1 MFIAYFLQLL
11 PVALS
16 HGGRLSRKCSNDF
29 KEMYQELFQPPEHC
43 LIWTNSLGSSD
54 PRHSSGHLLQ
64 LQPCKRI
71 IGIMIYCPKKISEKL
86 YQRAFEWVLF
96 RKAVLGTGDFRGIL
110 YDDFHIHKFSC
121 FCIKN
126 EIRADSRNIWVLDSV
141 GHQMEVASA
150 EGSPPGCRTLVSSK
164 QFIVNMLT
172 GQVACWWECEVC
184 AQMLALSVLWENT
197 AG

>member
-1 MFIAYFLQLL
+1 MILKKCIKSFFNHQSIASSEPTPLGPMILGIVLDIYFSSNPVKESQAQWFIAPQNQWEI
-11 PVALS
+11 V
-16 HGGRLSRKCSNDF
+16 
-29 KEMYQELFQPPEHC
+29 
-43 LIWTNSLGSSD
+43 
-54 PRHSSGHLLQ
+54 
-64 LQPCKRI
+64 
-71 IGIMIYCPKKISEKL
+71 PKV
-86 YQRAFEWVLF
+86 FEWVLF
-96 RKAVLGTGDFRGIL
+96 REAVLGLGDFRGIL
-110 YDDFHIHKFSC
+110 CEDFHIYELSC

-126 EIRADSRNIWVLDSV
+126 EIKADSRNMWVLDSL

-184 AQMLALSVLWENT
+184 AQTLALSVLWENT